1 MLFVQNKLGNRSL
14 IKALLKAHMLLLAR
28 PPRTLYHKF
37 IKLQQAIWRHINI
50 GHNQAITEKAHSTFK
65 HMIQKQKGGDNVPIA
80 QLQKASLTLNFHNL
94 NSDFETPT
102 KETHFKP
109 HSPPKT

>member
-65 HMIQKQKGGDNVPIA
+65 HMIQKQKGGDIGPIA
-80 QLQKASLTLNFHNL
+80 QLQKTLLTLNLFNL
-94 NSDFETPT
+94 NFDFVTPA
-102 KETHFKP
+102 KEKYLKHIP
-109 HSPPKT
+109 HQKH